1 VAVEVDPIRPL
12 AGAAAMSVIPLS
24 ELSILTANHGDS
36 RAPLVVAREVAD
48 WADSEQTLAQACL
61 AEVPG
66 AWDLLYARYH
76 AELVERVRRR
86 LAPRGDRNLSE
97 EIASRVW
104 YGLVRSHFAILK
116 RFDPTRGS
124 GLSDYFLGIARK
136 EYAAYCRSERR
147 RKVRERLAGQD
158 LQATFSPAAWD
169 QPAEFQEFLAKLTK
183 SERMFCIQELRLGQE
198 SRSGDESAIDPASP
212 ARKLS
217 DANRRQLRRRVSR
230 KLAKFLTP

>member
-1 VAVEVDPIRPL
+1 
-12 AGAAAMSVIPLS
+12 MSVIPYT
-24 ELSILTANHGDS
+24 EHSILSANPSGL
-36 RAPLVVAREVAD
+36 REPPLVARETSD
-48 WADSEQTLAQACL
+48 WADSEQSLAHACL
-61 AEVPG
+61 VGVPG

-76 AELVERVRRR
+76 ADLVDRVRRR

-104 YGLVRSHFAILK
+104 YGLVRSNFAVLK

-147 RKVRERLAGQD
+147 RKIRERLAGLD
-158 LQATFSPAAWD
+158 VHAAAPSTTWS
-169 QPAEFQEFLAKLTK
+169 QTGVFQEFLARLTK
-183 SERMFCIQELRLGQE
+183 SERMFCLQELRLGA
-198 SRSGDESAIDPASP
+198 DLTADPKSP
-212 ARKLS
+212 ARPLS
-217 DANRRQLRRRVSR
+217 EANRRQLRRRVSR